1 MAARGILRVNRQH
14 AGERSERPAGG
25 TGWGS
30 SWRLIVVVAPVVV
43 VGVVAV
49 WYQPAH
55 PSIERSADRNVLLV
69 TIDTLRAD
77 APGFAGGRAATPNLD
92 RLAREG
98 VWFDFAHAHAVVT
111 LPSHASILTG
121 LYPFSHGIH
130 DNAGY
135 RLSGELPTL
144 ATILQSHGFATGAFV
159 GAFPLDARFG
169 LNVGFDRY
177 DDRYPETNRAG
188 DFVMPERPAVE
199 VIDLAVP
206 WIASQD
212 RPWFAWVH
220 VFDPHSPYQP
230 PPPFDAQYRADL
242 YSGEVAY
249 TDGALGPLFDAVARA
264 PRSTV
269 ILVTSDHGEA
279 LGEHGEQT
287 HGLFA
292 YEPTLRVPF
301 VLEMPGVDVGR
312 SSVPARSVDVLPTVI
327 DALGLELPAAVP
339 GRSLIKAIEG
349 DGLGGGEESYF
360 EAMTASLNR
369 GWAPLRGVLVGREK
383 YIELPIAE
391 LYDLSSDPREE
402 RNLLPSRDAAG
413 RMFASR
419 LESLGL
425 MVMSPSRRGESADV
439 FGSLLAL
446 GYVSG
451 SAPQKSGYT
460 ADDDPKRL
468 VDIDA
473 DVQRGIALFQQ
484 GDARGALALYETLIA
499 RRPSMALAYLH
510 AAHLEWELGD
520 PAGAVRTLEQ
530 ALPAGAV
537 TQELQVQLG
546 IYLAEAGSRAD
557 AVTLLEPV
565 VSGDTG
571 DIDAVNGLGIALAR
585 LGRLDEALSTFG
597 RTLSVDPSNASALQ
611 NMGTV
616 HLERGDMALA
626 REALEQAL
634 ELDPGLARALNGLGV
649 VELKTGNRRAAI
661 DAWTRAIE
669 ADARQFD
676 TLYNLGI
683 VLLEDGDRTA
693 ARRYLERFLKTA
705 PPAFYGEDL
714 DKVRAWLEGS

>member
-1 MAARGILRVNRQH
+1 
-14 AGERSERPAGG
+14 
-25 TGWGS
+25 
-30 SWRLIVVVAPVVV
+30 
-43 VGVVAV
+43 
-49 WYQPAH
+49 
-55 PSIERSADRNVLLV
+55 
-69 TIDTLRAD
+69 
-77 APGFAGGRAATPNLD
+77 
-92 RLAREG
+92 
-98 VWFDFAHAHAVVT
+98 
-111 LPSHASILTG
+111 
-121 LYPFSHGIH
+121 
-130 DNAGY
+130 
-135 RLSGELPTL
+135 
-144 ATILQSHGFATGAFV
+144 
-159 GAFPLDARFG
+159 
-169 LNVGFDRY
+169 
-177 DDRYPETNRAG
+177 
-188 DFVMPERPAVE
+188 
-199 VIDLAVP
+199 
-206 WIASQD
+206 
-212 RPWFAWVH
+212 
-220 VFDPHSPYQP
+220 
-230 PPPFDAQYRADL
+230 
-242 YSGEVAY
+242 
-249 TDGALGPLFDAVARA
+249 
-264 PRSTV
+264 
-269 ILVTSDHGEA
+269 
-279 LGEHGEQT
+279 
-287 HGLFA
+287 
-292 YEPTLRVPF
+292 
-301 VLEMPGVDVGR
+301 MPGVDVGR

-439 FGSLLAL
+439 FGSLRAL

-520 PAGAVRTLEQ
+520 PAGAVRALEQ